1 MLRAI
6 HILRCGGIACPLRG
20 SPPDLQAGALYNFP
34 DTFLLSPV
42 SPRDDYST
50 AVVIW
55 YLPKRTNTKEHR
67 PYASL
72 YRFKGVVADSS
83 LLLAFH
89 FGASVAAMT

>member
-55 YLPKRTNTKEHR
+55 YLPKRTSTKEHR
-67 PYASL
+67 QYASL